1 MFNLSFAEKKNRG
14 ETHRQGHE
22 EKGMEREFRELQ
34 TIGEIGGRTRNK
46 QKRPRERNLHVRT
59 GVTRNRDGVMDKDK
73 CSITEHFEDGAPGP
87 GLYVALTPS
96 SAVTDTRPV
105 FF

>member
-22 EKGMEREFRELQ
+22 EKGMERELRELQ

-46 QKRPRERNLHVRT
+46 QKDRGKGIYMYEL
-59 GVTRNRDGVMDKDK
+59 
-73 CSITEHFEDGAPGP
+73 E
-87 GLYVALTPS
+87 
-96 SAVTDTRPV
+96 
-105 FF
+105 

>member
-1 MFNLSFAEKKNRG
+1 
-14 ETHRQGHE
+14 
-22 EKGMEREFRELQ
+22 
-34 TIGEIGGRTRNK
+34 
-46 QKRPRERNLHVRT
+46 
-59 GVTRNRDGVMDKDK
+59 MDKDK
-73 CSITEHFEDGAPGP
+73 CSITEHFENGAPGP